1 MLFESLQSACQV
13 VDVFTQT
20 GRENG
25 KWVTGLGNGDK
36 EKAEAKAEAVQPVL
50 QNGGVGVPRIQD
62 PGSSILHPSRV
73 PSASA
78 CAFITFQLLYEILQ
92 IRFISMH

>member
-1 MLFESLQSACQV
+1 M
-13 VDVFTQT
+13 
-20 GRENG
+20 GEN
-25 KWVTGLGNGDK
+25 WVGLGKTEWEK
-36 EKAEAKAEAVQPVL
+36 EEAVQPVL
-50 QNGGVGVPRIQD
+50 LQGGEGGKEGVWD
-62 PGSSILHPSRV
+62 LGSWILNPSRV

>member
-1 MLFESLQSACQV
+1 M
-13 VDVFTQT
+13 
-20 GRENG
+20 GEN
-25 KWVTGLGNGDK
+25 WVGLGKTEWEK
-36 EKAEAKAEAVQPVL
+36 EEAVQPVL
-50 QNGGVGVPRIQD
+50 LQGGEKEGVWD
-62 PGSSILHPSRV
+62 LGSWILNPSRV